1 MAFKNKK
8 LLISAAS
15 WQEMTVFKCK
25 TVFVQNDS
33 SGGVSLK
40 QAPPRSHV
48 MCFASSA
55 PFCWF
60 RSSNASPVDGL
71 GCNAELAQPQL
82 SQSEL
87 QVLWEFPAL
96 CQNLFQPLS
105 GHLGE
110 AEVTDGRVV
119 VVHDV
124 AGARGGDVA
133 LGAGCH
139 SVFAR
144 IQQPP
149 VVAISN

>member
-1 MAFKNKK
+1 
-8 LLISAAS
+8 
-15 WQEMTVFKCK
+15 
-25 TVFVQNDS
+25 
-33 SGGVSLK
+33 
-40 QAPPRSHV
+40 

-55 PFCWF
+55 PLCWF
-60 RSSNASPVDGL
+60 RSSSAAPVDGL
-71 GCNAELAQPQL
+71 GCNAELVQALL

-87 QVLWEFPAL
+87 QVLGEFPAL
-96 CQNLFQPLS
+96 RQNLFQPLS

-124 AGARGGDVA
+124 AGTRGGDVA
-133 LGAGCH
+133 LCAGRH
-139 SVFAR
+139 PVFTG